1 MTTSELP
8 LPPGRFGAPLVG
20 ETLEFLAD
28 WERFAATHAH
38 HGPVFK
44 THIFG
49 RPMVVVSGAEA
60 IRYLFAQNK
69 DNFVVAWPKSAVSL
83 LGERSIA
90 VQDGSGH
97 QRMRR
102 ILQQA
107 FGHEQLAAHAPRM
120 DRIAQEHVEAWVR
133 AGAVAL
139 CPRLNTFTFQIA
151 CALIL
156 GAEDQTAEL
165 LELFETL
172 LAGLFSIAVPLPLS
186 RYRAAL
192 AARDEL
198 IARIKA
204 LANPRVSRGER
215 GVTALSVLLAAT
227 DEQGAKLTMD
237 DIADTIITLL
247 FAGYET
253 SSSGLASLCLLLAR
267 NPHVFERLRDELLA
281 TELSGPM
288 TLERAR
294 GLRYLDQVVKEV
306 LRVIP
311 PVSGSF
317 RRVVNDCVINGYRI
331 PKGWTVLYSI
341 SATHK
346 EVLSFTAPEAF
357 DPDRFD
363 PDRAEDRRTRFSWI
377 PFGAGPHMC
386 VGVEYARL
394 EMAILGARLVRDYRW
409 ELLPDQ
415 DLSMVTVA
423 APRPR
428 SGLMVRIRRQ

>member
-1 MTTSELP
+1 
-8 LPPGRFGAPLVG
+8 
-20 ETLEFLAD
+20 
-28 WERFAATHAH
+28 
-38 HGPVFK
+38 
-44 THIFG
+44 
-49 RPMVVVSGAEA
+49 
-60 IRYLFAQNK
+60 
-69 DNFVVAWPKSAVSL
+69 
-83 LGERSIA
+83 
-90 VQDGSGH
+90 
-97 QRMRR
+97 
-102 ILQQA
+102 
-107 FGHEQLAAHAPRM
+107 M
-120 DRIAQEHVEAWVR
+120 D
-133 AGAVAL
+133 
-139 CPRLNTFTFQIA
+139 
-151 CALIL
+151 
-156 GAEDQTAEL
+156 
-165 LELFETL
+165 
-172 LAGLFSIAVPLPLS
+172 
-186 RYRAAL
+186 
-192 AARDEL
+192 
-198 IARIKA
+198 
-204 LANPRVSRGER
+204 
-215 GVTALSVLLAAT
+215 ALSVLLSAT

-267 NPHVFERLRDELLA
+267 SPHVFERLRDELLGA
-281 TELSGPM
+281 ELSGPM

-294 GLRYLDQVVKEV
+294 GFRYLDQVVKEV
-306 LRVIP
+306 LRLIP

-341 SATHK
+341 SVTHK
-346 EVLSFTAPEAF
+346 DVLSFTAPEAF

-415 DLSMVTVA
+415 DLSMVSVA

-428 SGLMVRIRRQ
+428 SGLMVRIRRR